1 MSPAETG
8 TATEKHN
15 TITLILHQVLF
26 RVAWIF
32 KTESVVMPA
41 FLDSITSAGWV
52 SGLLPPINRL
62 GQSVMPLLLSG
73 HLRDTPLKSRWLPR
87 TTLLM
92 GLPFIALSGML
103 FWSPAGSEQWMP
115 MVFLCLYAMFFATTG
130 TNQAV
135 YNTVQGKLITAN
147 RRGRLVAIAGYVGSP
162 MAIVAVLFVMRPW
175 VNQSPP
181 LFGAIFLF
189 TGCAFGTASFCARF
203 LIEEPDSLASTKQH
217 RQPFNEALH
226 CLREDRHL
234 RRLCLLSGLIACTMI
249 VFPYYQR
256 LGRGLPG
263 YEGRMLMTWIVCQN
277 LGAAT
282 FSWIAGRIADAR
294 GTRSALRMLTLAAVL
309 SPLIPLLL
317 REAETANW
325 YWISFL
331 WLGTVPVTFR
341 MKINYVLELTEPSRH
356 PIYIS
361 TVAFCT
367 TPVIFLSPLAGV
379 LISKVGYAVPFTL
392 VSAAAV
398 AAWTMTF
405 FIVEPRSA
413 YFSAASDK
421 SEHLN
426 AI

>member
-1 MSPAETG
+1 
-8 TATEKHN
+8 
-15 TITLILHQVLF
+15 
-26 RVAWIF
+26 
-32 KTESVVMPA
+32 
-41 FLDSITSAGWV
+41 
-52 SGLLPPINRL
+52 
-62 GQSVMPLLLSG
+62 
-73 HLRDTPLKSRWLPR
+73 
-87 TTLLM
+87 
-92 GLPFIALSGML
+92 
-103 FWSPAGSEQWMP
+103 
-115 MVFLCLYAMFFATTG
+115 
-130 TNQAV
+130 
-135 YNTVQGKLITAN
+135 
-147 RRGRLVAIAGYVGSP
+147 
-162 MAIVAVLFVMRPW
+162 
-175 VNQSPP
+175 
-181 LFGAIFLF
+181 
-189 TGCAFGTASFCARF
+189 
-203 LIEEPDSLASTKQH
+203 
-217 RQPFNEALH
+217 
-226 CLREDRHL
+226 
-234 RRLCLLSGLIACTMI
+234 
-249 VFPYYQR
+249 
-256 LGRGLPG
+256 
-263 YEGRMLMTWIVCQN
+263 
-277 LGAAT
+277 
-282 FSWIAGRIADAR
+282 
-294 GTRSALRMLTLAAVL
+294 MLTLAAVL

-379 LISKVGYAVPFTL
+379 LISKVGYTVPFTL